1 MSGHSKWSTIKRKK
15 GALDAKRGALFT
27 KLVKDIITAARQG
40 GGDIETN
47 PSLRLAVKKA
57 KENSMPHDNIQ
68 RAIDKATGNLKGVT
82 YEKAKKSIAK
92 GVVYVAATFNNTV
105 ITVTDEMGNVISWS
119 SAGSL
124 GFKGSKKSTP
134 FAAAEAVA
142 DAMNKAKEHGIKEV
156 GIKVQGPGSG
166 RDTAVKS
173 IGATEGIRVT
183 FLKDITPLPHNG
195 CRPPKKRRV

>member
-1 MSGHSKWSTIKRKK
+1 MAKK
-15 GALDAKRGALFT
+15 
-27 KLVKDIITAARQG
+27 
-40 GGDIETN
+40 
-47 PSLRLAVKKA
+47 
-57 KENSMPHDNIQ
+57 
-68 RAIDKATGNLKGVT
+68 
-82 YEKAKKSIAK
+82 KAKKSIAK
-92 GVVYVAATFNNTV
+92 AVVYIAATFNNTV
-105 ITVTDEMGNVISWS
+105 ITVTDEMGNVIAWS

-134 FAAAEAVA
+134 FAATEAVA
-142 DAMNKAKEHGIKEV
+142 DAMAKAMDNGVKEV

-166 RDTAVKS
+166 RDTAVKA

>member
-1 MSGHSKWSTIKRKK
+1 M
-15 GALDAKRGALFT
+15 AK
-27 KLVKDIITAARQG
+27 
-40 GGDIETN
+40 
-47 PSLRLAVKKA
+47 KKA
-57 KENSMPHDNIQ
+57 KKNIA
-68 RAIDKATGNLKGVT
+68 R
-82 YEKAKKSIAK
+82 

-105 ITVTDEMGNVISWS
+105 ITVTDEMGNVLAWS

-134 FAAAEAVA
+134 YAAQQAVD
-142 DAMNKAKEHGIKEV
+142 DAMAKAMEHGIKEV

-173 IGATEGIRVT
+173 IGAVEGIRVLW
-183 FLKDITPLPHNG
+183 FKDITPLPHNG

>member
-1 MSGHSKWSTIKRKK
+1 MAKK
-15 GALDAKRGALFT
+15 
-27 KLVKDIITAARQG
+27 
-40 GGDIETN
+40 
-47 PSLRLAVKKA
+47 
-57 KENSMPHDNIQ
+57 
-68 RAIDKATGNLKGVT
+68 
-82 YEKAKKSIAK
+82 KAKKSIAK

-142 DAMNKAKEHGIKEV
+142 DAMTKAKENGIKEV

-166 RDTAVKS
+166 RDTAVKA
-173 IGATEGIRVT
+173 IGATEGIVVS

>member
-1 MSGHSKWSTIKRKK
+1 MAKK
-15 GALDAKRGALFT
+15 
-27 KLVKDIITAARQG
+27 
-40 GGDIETN
+40 
-47 PSLRLAVKKA
+47 
-57 KENSMPHDNIQ
+57 
-68 RAIDKATGNLKGVT
+68 
-82 YEKAKKSIAK
+82 KAKKSIAK

-105 ITVTDEMGNVISWS
+105 ITVTDEMGNVIAWS
-119 SAGSL
+119 SAGAL

-134 FAAAEAVA
+134 FAATEAVA
-142 DAMNKAKEHGIKEV
+142 DAMAKAKDNGIKEV

-166 RDTAVKS
+166 RDTAVKA

>member
-1 MSGHSKWSTIKRKK
+1 MAKK
-15 GALDAKRGALFT
+15 
-27 KLVKDIITAARQG
+27 
-40 GGDIETN
+40 
-47 PSLRLAVKKA
+47 
-57 KENSMPHDNIQ
+57 
-68 RAIDKATGNLKGVT
+68 
-82 YEKAKKSIAK
+82 KAKKSIAK
-92 GVVYVAATFNNTV
+92 GVVYIAATFNNTV

-119 SAGSL
+119 SAGAL

-134 FAAAEAVA
+134 FAATEAVA
-142 DAMNKAKEHGIKEV
+142 DAMAKAMENGIKEV

-166 RDTAVKS
+166 RDTAVKA